1 MYDEQ
6 ALLMRIESLEHIV
19 ETQGKAIEEIAD
31 ILNRMT
37 GIVDSRDELLNKAA
51 TAISEHSAHIALLYK
66 HLNISPNYEAV
77 KTFVEEG
84 TK

>member
-6 ALLMRIESLEHIV
+6 ALLMRIESLEHII

-37 GIVDSRDELLNKAA
+37 SIVDSRDELLNKAA
-51 TAISEHSAHIALLYK
+51 TAISEHSTHIALLYK
-66 HLNISPNYEAV
+66 HLNISPNYGAV
-77 KTFVEEG
+77 EKLVKEG
-84 TK
+84 IK